1 MRYTW
6 LFIIPP
12 IAIAIIIFVA
22 WYRYRMHSH
31 DRDLRRVAVI
41 AHTKTIKFLPAYRRA
56 ARHYRILMIC
66 AAISLLVTLFSLTAS
81 AARPIERQENKSII
95 ENRDIVLCLDISGSM
110 YSYMGDL
117 LKYFKTIVKGL
128 KSERIA
134 VTIFDGKPA
143 NLIPLTDDHDALL
156 EIIDTLGASDSKNS
170 YTYTSRFAPIV
181 SGTSTSAIGDGVMG
195 CVNSLDLSEKNMRA
209 KSVIIATDNMY
220 GENKYGESSQSVDIG
235 QVARYAARYNV
246 TFYGLFT
253 GDNVTYN
260 DGINKKNEF
269 KKAVEDTTGGTFHDL
284 NDYYKK
290 INSVAVAK
298 DANSTIESI
307 IKLILKQETAKIEG
321 APEVIYT
328 DQPNVYLYISG
339 ICFLIFLAIIWRLR
353 L

>member
-81 AARPIERQENKSII
+81 AARPIERQENKSIT

-143 NLIPLTDDHDALL
+143 NLIPLTNDYDALL
-156 EIIDTLGASDSKNS
+156 EIIDTLGADDSSNS
-170 YTYTSRFAPIV
+170 YTYFSRFAPIV

-220 GENKYGESSQSVDIG
+220 GENSQSVDIG
-235 QVARYAARYNV
+235 QVARYAVRYNV

-253 GDNVTYN
+253 GYNSTYN

-269 KKAVEDTTGGTFHDL
+269 KSAVEDITGGTFHDL
-284 NDYYKK
+284 NDYYK
-290 INSVAVAK
+290 INNSVAVAK

-321 APEVIYT
+321 APEAIYT
-328 DQPNVYLYISG
+328 DQPNMYLYISG

>member
-22 WYRYRMHSH
+22 WYRYHMHSH

-41 AHTKTIKFLPAYRRA
+41 AHTRTIKFLPAYRRA

-81 AARPIERQENKSII
+81 AARPIERQENKSIT
-95 ENRDIVLCLDISGSM
+95 ENRDIVLCLDVSGSM

-117 LKYFKTIVKGL
+117 LKYFKKIVKGL
-128 KSERIA
+128 KTERIA

-143 NLIPLTDDHDALL
+143 NLIPLTNDYDALL
-156 EIIDTLGASDSKNS
+156 EIIDTLSTEKNNKS
-170 YTYTSRFAPIV
+170 YTYTSRFAPLT
-181 SGTSTSAIGDGVMG
+181 SGSSSSAIGDGVMG
-195 CVNSLDLSEKNMRA
+195 CVNSLDLSENNTRA

-220 GENKYGESSQSVDIG
+220 GDNTQSVDIG
-235 QVARYAARYNV
+235 QVARYAVRYDV

-253 GDNVTYN
+253 GYNSTYDN
-260 DGINKKNEF
+260 GIKKKLEF
-269 KKAVEDTTGGTFHDL
+269 KDAVELVTGGTFHDL
-284 NDYYKK
+284 NDYYK
-290 INSVAVAK
+290 INNSVAVAK
-298 DANSTIESI
+298 DANSTIEGI
-307 IKLILKQETAKIEG
+307 IRLILKQETMKIEG
-321 APEVIYT
+321 APEAVYT
-328 DQPNVYLYISG
+328 DQPNIYLYISG